1 MSWGDDRIAASNVC
15 ATTTRDATHARCCR
29 SVTRRADC
37 ASKSTKSTAVGADAS
52 TVTTNAVAY
61 AAVSPST
68 TASTTATATHL
79 G

>member
-1 MSWGDDRIAASNVC
+1 MSWGDNRIASNVC

-37 ASKSTKSTAVGADAS
+37 ASKSTKSTTVAADTGA
-52 TVTTNAVAY
+52 VTTNAVAY
-61 AAVSPST
+61 AAVSAST